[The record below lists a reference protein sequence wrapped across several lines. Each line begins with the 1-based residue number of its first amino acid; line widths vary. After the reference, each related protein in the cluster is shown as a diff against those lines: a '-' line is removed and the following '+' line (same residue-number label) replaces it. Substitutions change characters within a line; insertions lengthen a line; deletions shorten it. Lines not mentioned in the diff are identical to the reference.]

1 MVIYIFLNSQM
12 PSPNKQP
19 LPKRRV
25 LKKSKQCDSHFDS
38 EELDD
43 NEVDPDFPKH
53 GTTRY

>member
-1 MVIYIFLNSQM
+1 M